1 MQLMRDVLRSSLA
14 KSLSGLSPLD
24 RVASA
29 WPVAAGHG
37 IAERSSVT
45 DLDEGVAVVTVADAV
60 WQAQLR
66 TTADQLR
73 RELARVSGVP
83 LTDILFLLPAAASN
97 ARRAQTSSEKPRAK
111 APGRTPSRKTS

>member
-1 MQLMRDVLRSSLA
+1 MQLMRDLLRSSLA

-24 RVASA
+24 RLASA

-45 DLDEGVAVVTVADAV
+45 DFEEGIATVTVADTV

-66 TTADQLR
+66 STADQLK
-73 RELARVSGVP
+73 RELGRISGVP
-83 LTDILFLLPAAASN
+83 LTDILFLLPAAAAN
-97 ARRAQTSSEKPRAK
+97 ARRAENSSDQPQAKMPARA
-111 APGRTPSRKTS
+111 RTRKTS

>member
-1 MQLMRDVLRSSLA
+1 MQLMRDLLRSSLA
-14 KSLSGLSPLD
+14 KSLSSLSPLD
-24 RVASA
+24 RLATA

-45 DLDEGVAVVTVADAV
+45 DFEEGVATVTVPDAV

-66 TTADQLR
+66 STADQLK
-73 RELARVSGVP
+73 RELGRISGVP

-97 ARRAQTSSEKPRAK
+97 ARRPENSSDKLRPKTPARA
-111 APGRTPSRKTS
+111 RSRKTS

>member
-24 RVASA
+24 RLASA

-45 DLDEGVAVVTVADAV
+45 GLDDGVATVTVADAV

-73 RELARVSGVP
+73 RELARISGVP

-97 ARRAQTSSEKPRAK
+97 VRRAESSSGKPGAK
-111 APGRTPSRKTS
+111 APARARSRKTS